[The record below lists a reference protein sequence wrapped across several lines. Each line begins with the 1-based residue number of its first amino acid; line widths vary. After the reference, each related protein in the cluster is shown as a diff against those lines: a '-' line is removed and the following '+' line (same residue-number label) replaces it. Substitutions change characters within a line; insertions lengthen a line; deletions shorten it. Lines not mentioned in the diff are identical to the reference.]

1 VTDLHFPWLEIS
13 ILIPLLGAVVV
24 GRRRD
29 PLQARQWSVL
39 ISGLALIG
47 TLGTWSDFGLLHA
60 READDAWHLLSS
72 LSGREVLVID
82 QLSAPLLPLTALLY
96 FLTNLTTLRTK
107 IRRFSFSW
115 TLFSEAITLATLS
128 CKEPWLVIALLSL
141 GTIPPFF
148 ELRSRGKST
157 RVFSL
162 HMGLFIGLMVLGW
175 SFVESEGTR
184 THSLL
189 AIVPL
194 LAAVCL
200 RSGMFPAHIWMT
212 DLFEN
217 ATFGTALLFTVPIAG
232 AYAAIRL
239 VLPIAPDG
247 VLRWI
252 GVISLLT
259 AVYTSGMALIQ
270 KEARRFFCFL
280 FLSHSAL
287 VLAGLELVTPI
298 SLTGALCVWLSVG
311 LSLGGF
317 GLTLRALEA
326 RRGRL
331 GLMEFQGLYDHTPT
345 LAVCFVLTGLASVG
359 FPGTVGFV
367 GTELLVD
374 GAVEQSPTF
383 GFAVVLAAALNSI
396 AIVQAYFRL
405 FTGRVHTSSVDL
417 GILPRERFAVFTLA
431 ALVLLGGFYPS
442 FGVVSRHHAAEDLL
456 EHRQVSDEKP
466 DHDFNSGEPGGVSPR
481 TEQPT
486 NQPTNPEESWG

>member
-1 VTDLHFPWLEIS
+1 MTHLHLPWLELS
-13 ILIPLLGAVVV
+13 ILIPLLGAIVV
-24 GRRRD
+24 GRLRD
-29 PLQARQWSVL
+29 PLRARHWSVL
-39 ISGLALIG
+39 ISGLALISAFG
-47 TLGTWSDFGLLHA
+47 SWSDFGLLHA

-72 LSGREVLVID
+72 LCGREVLVID

-115 TLFSEAITLATLS
+115 TLFSEAVTLATLS
-128 CKEPWLVIALLSL
+128 CKEPWMVIALLSL
-141 GTIPPFF
+141 GTISPFI
-148 ELRSRGKST
+148 ELRARGKSP
-157 RVFSL
+157 RVFCL
-162 HMGLFIGLMVLGW
+162 HMVLFIVLMVLGW
-175 SFVESEGTR
+175 SFVESEATR
-184 THSLL
+184 THSLI

-200 RSGMFPAHIWMT
+200 RSGMFPAHVWMT

-217 ATFGTALLFTVPIAG
+217 ATFGTALLFTTPIAG

-239 VLPIAPDG
+239 VLPIAPDW
-247 VLRWI
+247 VLRGI
-252 GVISLLT
+252 GIISLLT
-259 AVYTSGMALIQ
+259 AVYASGMALIQ

-331 GLMEFQGLYDHTPT
+331 GLVEFQGLYEHTPT
-345 LAVCFVLTGLASVG
+345 LAVCFALTGLASVG
-359 FPGTVGFV
+359 FPGTAGFI

-374 GAVEQSPTF
+374 GAVEQNPTL
-383 GFAVVLAAALNSI
+383 GIAVVFAAALNSI

-405 FTGRVHTSSVDL
+405 FTGTVHITSVDL
-417 GILPRERFAVFTLA
+417 GIRPRERFAVFAMA
-431 ALVLLGGFYPS
+431 ALLLSGGLYPQA
-442 FGVVSRHHAAEDLL
+442 GILSRHHAAEELL
-456 EHRQVSDEKP
+456 KRRSVLDEESTNHP
-466 DHDFNSGEPGGVSPR
+466 DTGEPGSVSSR
-481 TEQPT
+481 TERHT
-486 NQPTNPEESWG
+486 DESGD

>member
-1 VTDLHFPWLEIS
+1 MTDLHFPWLELS
-13 ILIPLLGAVVV
+13 ILIPLLGAIVV
-24 GRRRD
+24 GRFRD
-29 PLQARQWSVL
+29 PLRARHWSVV
-39 ISGLALIG
+39 ISGLALVG
-47 TLGTWSDFGLLHA
+47 TFGAWEDFGLLHA
-60 READDAWHLLSS
+60 KEADDAWHLLSGV
-72 LSGREVLVID
+72 LGREVLVID

-141 GTIPPFF
+141 GTIPPFL
-148 ELRSRGKST
+148 ELRARGKST
-157 RVFSL
+157 RVFAG
-162 HMGLFIGLMVLGW
+162 HMALFIGLMVLGW

-184 THSLL
+184 THSLI

-200 RSGMFPAHIWMT
+200 RSGMFPAHVWMT

-217 ATFGTALLFTVPIAG
+217 ATFGTALLFTTPIAG

-239 VLPIAPDG
+239 VLPIAPDW
-247 VLRWI
+247 VLRGI
-252 GVISLLT
+252 GIISLLT
-259 AVYTSGMALIQ
+259 AVYASGMALIQ

-311 LSLGGF
+311 LSLGGL

-331 GLMEFQGLYDHTPT
+331 GLVEFQGLYEHTPT
-345 LAVCFVLTGLASVG
+345 LAVCFMLTGLASVG
-359 FPGTVGFV
+359 FPGTAGFI

-374 GAVEQSPTF
+374 GAVEQNPTL
-383 GFAVVLAAALNSI
+383 GIAVVLAAALNSI

-405 FTGRVHTSSVDL
+405 FTGTVHTTSVDL
-417 GILPRERFAVFTLA
+417 SIRPREKFAVFTLA
-431 ALVLLGGFYPS
+431 ALLLFGGLFPQA
-442 FGVVSRHHAAEDLL
+442 GILSRHHAAEELL
-456 EHRQVSDEKP
+456 EQRSVLDEE
-466 DHDFNSGEPGGVSPR
+466 S
-481 TEQPT
+481 T
-486 NQPTNPEESWG
+486 NQTLGHQPERASVRLTESLRTGR

>member
-1 VTDLHFPWLEIS
+1 MTDLHFPWLEAS
-13 ILIPLLGAVVV
+13 ILIPLLGAIVV
-24 GRRRD
+24 GRFHD
-29 PLQARQWSVL
+29 PLRARFWSVV
-39 ISGLALIG
+39 ISGLALAGTIG
-47 TLGTWSDFGLLHA
+47 AWEDFGLLHA
-60 READDAWHLLSS
+60 KEADDAWHLLSGV
-72 LSGREVLVID
+72 LGREVFVID

-96 FLTNLTTLRTK
+96 FLTHLTTLRTQ

-115 TLFSEAITLATLS
+115 TLFSEAVTLATLS

-141 GTIPPFF
+141 GTIPPFL
-148 ELRSRGKST
+148 ELRTRGKST
-157 RVFSL
+157 RVFAG
-162 HMGLFIGLMVLGW
+162 HMALFIGLMVLGW

-184 THSLL
+184 THSLI
-189 AIVPL
+189 AVVPL

-200 RSGMFPAHIWMT
+200 RSGMFPTHVWMT

-217 ATFGTALLFTVPIAG
+217 ATFGTALLFTTPIAG

-239 VLPIAPDG
+239 VLPIAPDW
-247 VLRWI
+247 VLRGI
-252 GVISLLT
+252 GIISLLT
-259 AVYTSGMALIQ
+259 AVYASGMALIQ

-331 GLMEFQGLYDHTPT
+331 GLVEFQGLYEHTPT
-345 LAVCFVLTGLASVG
+345 LAVCFMLTGLASVG
-359 FPGTVGFV
+359 FPGTAGFI

-374 GAVEQSPTF
+374 GAVEQNPTL
-383 GFAVVLAAALNSI
+383 GIAVVFAAALNSI

-405 FTGRVHTSSVDL
+405 FTGTVHTTSVDL
-417 GILPRERFAVFTLA
+417 GIRPRERFAVFTLA
-431 ALVLLGGFYPS
+431 ALLLFGGLYPQA
-442 FGVVSRHHAAEDLL
+442 GILSRHHAAEELL
-456 EHRQVSDEKP
+456 ERRSVLDEESTNHP
-466 DHDFNSGEPGGVSPR
+466 NTVEPIGDSPR
-481 TEQPT
+481 TEPYA
-486 NQPTNPEESWG
+486 PESGG